1 MLREIQ
7 EIQGLATKYSK
18 SDLGRMVQMGLID
31 PQKAMMAGMMI
42 DRIQKQ
48 NAQPPQTTVAE
59 DLLGMAPQPPQG
71 MPPGAP
77 QGVPQG
83 VPQGAP
89 QMTPPQTAPQQPP
102 QASPGM
108 AEGGVT
114 NLDAGDVGNYAGG
127 GIVAFDEGGDVGKK
141 YKYGK
146 FEAMAREAA
155 AKYGVDPDKFARLI
169 ETESHYKPGA
179 TSYAGKDAGLG
190 IAQISKHHGLTEAQ
204 RLDPKFALDY
214 AAKYFSGLLDKA
226 DGNYRKALER
236 YKGVK
241 TDKGRQRMAKH
252 IAQVLGEPYEA
263 PTRMASAPAVMKQKR
278 RNPKIDVIDNPF
290 AAREEDMGIP
300 YQPTEMADLSGVNQ
314 LAMLSAPYAIQR
326 GDDSGEY
333 DMSED
338 VTGGFAGGGIVALA
352 GGGVPRYAGEGPSQV
367 TSSAVP
373 APNLSVTSYNPANPT
388 YAGMA
393 WEQLKPY
400 NPQSKLAGSMG
411 EFFSNMLPSTTQG
424 TLRLDPKTGEP
435 ITLGEFMRRAE
446 AERTGAARPATPAG
460 AQGTQPA
467 FTNAPK
473 QDNVTFLDA
482 TKKQG
487 ADEADAEV
495 TSGTQTAGAKKKA
508 NLFADFEDRVKRFTP
523 EVADYEMQKVPERK
537 EITAQRRAAYAEE
550 GVDED
555 FYNKLIER
563 IEEKKGDAAS
573 EKDRAAGEAI
583 MMAGLKLM
591 GARRGQEFEALS
603 EGAQSGLKA
612 YRSALDKLSERQEG
626 YDARIEALRAADQ
639 QARRT
644 GADTD
649 LARRDAAEKAAR
661 EDQRA
666 LFQAKNR
673 MAEVGAQVATSLSTA
688 ELNYMANLAS
698 TAAQREYANAL
709 REQQLDDNQIKL
721 IMETAQKIH
730 KDMLA
735 TNPNASFDD
744 AFAQATKMYK
754 VVGGAFGRQLN
765 LPTPAAPTKE
775 DYQKQYN
782 LAPTTPG
789 KP

>member
-18 SDLGRMVQMGLID
+18 ADLGRMVQMGLID

-77 QGVPQG
+77 QG
-83 VPQGAP
+83 AP
-89 QMTPPQTAPQQPP
+89 QMAPPQAPPQQPP
-102 QASPGM
+102 QAPPGM

-114 NLDAGDVGNYAGG
+114 NLHTGDVGNYAGG
-127 GIVAFDEGGDVGKK
+127 GIVAFDEGGDVSKK

-169 ETESHYKPGA
+169 ETESHYKPTA

-214 AAKYFSGLLDKA
+214 AAKYFSGLLGKA

-263 PTRMASAPAVMKQKR
+263 PTRMAAAPAPKGVGRR

-290 AAREEDMGIP
+290 AVRDEDTVIP

-314 LAMLSAPYAIQR
+314 LAMLSAPYVQQR
-326 GDDSGEY
+326 AGDTSEY
-333 DMSED
+333 DMPED
-338 VTGGFAGGGIVALA
+338 AVGGFAGGGIVALA

-367 TSSAVP
+367 TTSAVP
-373 APNLSVTSYNPANPT
+373 APDLSVRSYNPANPT

-400 NPQSKLAGSMG
+400 TPQNKLAGSMG
-411 EFFSNMLPSTTQG
+411 EFFSNMLPNTTQG

-446 AERTGAARPATPAG
+446 AERAGAARPTTPTG
-460 AQGTQPA
+460 AQGTQPD

-473 QDNVTFLDA
+473 QDKTTYIDT
-482 TKKQG
+482 TKKEDVD
-487 ADEADAEV
+487 AD
-495 TSGTQTAGAKKKA
+495 TGGTKGGQTTGAKKPSG
-508 NLFADFEDRVKRFTP
+508 LFSDFEERMKKYTP
-523 EVADYEMQKVPERK
+523 DLADYEAQKVPERK
-537 EITAQRRAAYAEE
+537 EITAQRKAAYAEE
-550 GVDED
+550 GVDAD

-563 IEEKKGDAAS
+563 IEEKKGDSAS

-583 MMAGLKLM
+583 MLAGFKLM
-591 GARRGQEFEALS
+591 GARQGQEFEALS
-603 EGAQSGLKA
+603 EGAQAGLKTYQGA
-612 YRSALDKLSERQEG
+612 MEKLSERQER

-639 QARRT
+639 QARKT

-649 LARRDAAEKAAR
+649 LARRDALEKAAR

-666 LFQAKNR
+666 IFQAKNR

>member
-59 DLLGMAPQPPQG
+59 DVLGMAPQPPQG
-71 MPPGAP
+71 MPQGA
-77 QGVPQG
+77 
-83 VPQGAP
+83 PQGAP
-89 QMTPPQTAPQQPP
+89 QMAPPQAPPQQPP
-102 QASPGM
+102 QAPPQGM

-114 NLDAGDVGNYAGG
+114 NLYTGDVGNYAGG
-127 GIVAFDEGGDVGKK
+127 GIVAFDEGGDVSKK

-169 ETESHYKPGA
+169 ETESHYKPTA

-214 AAKYFSGLLDKA
+214 AAKYFSGLLGKA

-263 PTRMASAPAVMKQKR
+263 PTRMAAAPAPKGVGRR

-290 AAREEDMGIP
+290 AVREEEPIP
-300 YQPTEMADLSGVNQ
+300 EYQQPTEMADLSGVNQ
-314 LAMLSAPYAIQR
+314 LAMLSAPYVQQR
-326 GDDSGEY
+326 AGDTSEY
-333 DMSED
+333 DMPED
-338 VTGGFAGGGIVALA
+338 AMGGFAGGGIVALA

-367 TSSAVP
+367 TTSAVP
-373 APNLSVTSYNPANPT
+373 APDLSVRSYNPANPT

-400 NPQSKLAGSMG
+400 TPQNKLAGSMG
-411 EFFSNMLPSTTQG
+411 ELFSNMLPNTTQG

-446 AERTGAARPATPAG
+446 AERTGAARPAAPAG
-460 AQGTQPA
+460 AQGTQPDFA
-467 FTNAPK
+467 NAPK
-473 QDNVTFLDA
+473 QDKTTYVDA

-487 ADEADAEV
+487 DGVETEKESKPASQRVGYPAKELADYGLDIPVEKLELPEKIDEE
-495 TSGTQTAGAKKKA
+495 TAGKK
-508 NLFADFEDRVKRFTP
+508 
-523 EVADYEMQKVPERK
+523 RK
-537 EITAQRRAAYAEE
+537 EAYARE
-550 GVDED
+550 GYDPEL
-555 FYNKLIER
+555 YNKMIEKL
-563 IEEKKGDAAS
+563 EEKKGDAAD
-573 EKDRAAGEAI
+573 EKDRAIGEAI
-583 MMAGLKLM
+583 MMAGFKLM
-591 GARRGQEFEALS
+591 GARQGQEFEALS
-603 EGAQSGLKA
+603 EGAQTGLKSYQSAMERLQARRDKLDERMDA
-612 YRSALDKLSERQEG
+612 YRQA
-626 YDARIEALRAADQ
+626 DA

-644 GADTD
+644 GAESDIARAEQSAEAVRRAQLENTKATNAAAVAGAELRARMRGQD
-649 LARRDAAEKAAR
+649 IDYLRTQVMANVSHGQNQLWHQQQLADRRDARR
-661 EDQRA
+661 EASIQKLLTAMQADPSNMGVPIQVLEQRA
-666 LFQAKNR
+666 VEMVLR
-673 MAEVGAQVATSLSTA
+673 
-688 ELNYMANLAS
+688 
-698 TAAQREYANAL
+698 REKEIERL
-709 REQQLDDNQIKL
+709 QGT
-721 IMETAQKIH
+721 M
-730 KDMLA
+730 
-735 TNPNASFDD
+735 
-744 AFAQATKMYK
+744 
-754 VVGGAFGRQLN
+754 GGAADTGGQAS
-765 LPTPAAPTKE
+765 PPKE
-775 DYQKQYN
+775 GLENFWK
-782 LAPTTPG
+782 
-789 KP
+789 K